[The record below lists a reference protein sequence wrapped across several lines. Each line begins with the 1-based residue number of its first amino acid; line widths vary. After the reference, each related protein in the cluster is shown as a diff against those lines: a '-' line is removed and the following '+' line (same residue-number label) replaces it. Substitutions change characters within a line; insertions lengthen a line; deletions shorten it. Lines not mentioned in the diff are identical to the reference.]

1 MSQAL
6 KPFPG
11 SSCTKA
17 APTKELKFKQK
28 AAQRRAELQGAAAED
43 EDGAGGSCGAPCT
56 PQHAGSGA
64 ELSHPWKSDE
74 CGGGGEG
81 FLTGTLWEKQNLC
94 CGSLTARPAPSPR
107 EPVRRHKPR
116 QLAPDIGEG
125 M

>member
-1 MSQAL
+1 MVLAGAVELPAL
-6 KPFPG
+6 PSMQDQG
-11 SSCTKA
+11 LSSATLGNQMNA
-17 APTKELKFKQK
+17 
-28 AAQRRAELQGAAAED
+28 
-43 EDGAGGSCGAPCT
+43 
-56 PQHAGSGA
+56 
-64 ELSHPWKSDE
+64 
-74 CGGGGEG
+74 GGGEG